1 MGSGEAFAHIM
12 LAYFSERFSK
22 SKKHYYIFQ
31 HFSGIFVEN
40 CQFPFSEKM
49 RIENKK
55 KTKRKGTLKVKIPK
69 RKQSNATLIHFLA
82 LELIRKR
89 PYDAYLSKRA

>member
-22 SKKHYYIFQ
+22 SKKHYYYIFQ

-55 KTKRKGTLKVKIPK
+55 NYEKRNT
-69 RKQSNATLIHFLA
+69 
-82 LELIRKR
+82 
-89 PYDAYLSKRA
+89 